1 MSKNKLKI
9 NPLKT
14 IRNDAGLWETIG
26 MATEKP
32 LVLILTSE
40 EYCQPCQV
48 LHPFLQPLAVKYVD
62 RLSFAKCNPDKIAE
76 KSMEEMD
83 VDGVP
88 TMLFVFNEEI
98 LDQYDG
104 FDGDIDD
111 VHAFL
116 EHNLKEWKKELN

>member
-1 MSKNKLKI
+1 MGNYWHGYREAIDIDSDFRRVLSTL
-9 NPLKT
+9 P
-14 IRNDAGLWETIG
+14 GL
-26 MATEKP
+26 A
-32 LVLILTSE
+32 
-40 EYCQPCQV
+40 
-48 LHPFLQPLAVKYVD
+48 PFLQPLAVKYAD

-104 FDGDIDD
+104 FDGDIED
-111 VHAFL
+111 VHVFL

>member
-1 MSKNKLKI
+1 MSKTKLKI

-14 IRNDAGLWETIG
+14 IRNDAGLWEAIDG
-26 MATEKP
+26 AKSRP
-32 LVLILTSE
+32 LVLVLTSE
-40 EYCQPCQV
+40 EYCQPCQL
-48 LHPFLQPLAVKYVD
+48 LHPYLHPLATEYADKLMFVT
-62 RLSFAKCNPDKIAE
+62 CNPDRIE
-76 KSMEEMD
+76 DQSMDELN

-88 TMLFVFNEEI
+88 TILFIFDDEI